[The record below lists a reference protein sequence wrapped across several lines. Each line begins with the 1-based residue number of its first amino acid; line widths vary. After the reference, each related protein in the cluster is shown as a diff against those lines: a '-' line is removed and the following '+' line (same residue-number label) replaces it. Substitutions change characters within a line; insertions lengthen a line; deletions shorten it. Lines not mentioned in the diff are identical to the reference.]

1 MTDGDDRELQDWFAS
16 SRELPSAQPFTAG
29 GVEALRRRERR
40 RVWLRGTAQATLIAS
55 LLLLLPELAGPAE
68 GLAALPLTL
77 LSSGARLWPL
87 FVLLL
92 LCLLPLL
99 RRRLHRSL
107 TGN

>member
-16 SRELPSAQPFTAG
+16 SRELPSAQRFT
-29 GVEALRRRERR
+29 
-40 RVWLRGTAQATLIAS
+40 
-55 LLLLLPELAGPAE
+55 
-68 GLAALPLTL
+68 ALPLTL